1 VDAEQ
6 ISELVQRAAGG
17 EQSAWDAIVEEYARV
32 VWATVRRYRLQE
44 AQAADAVQTTWL
56 RLVEHLG
63 EIRDPARL
71 PGWLRT
77 TAARACLEIA
87 RDAGRFSFTGFAQD
101 ECGHPGN
108 ASLDPDRVEDLPER
122 SAVREDHIR
131 ILRATIETLSPADRQ
146 LVDVLLS
153 PVPLSYAE
161 ISARLNMPV
170 GSIGPTRGRVLN
182 RMREALEKA
191 GITDAA
197 LD

>member
-1 VDAEQ
+1 MDAEQ
-6 ISELVQRAAGG
+6 ISELVQRATGG
-17 EQSAWDAIVEEYARV
+17 EQDAWDAIVEEYARL
-32 VWATVRRYRLQE
+32 VWATVRRYRLEE

-63 EIRDPARL
+63 DIREPARL

-77 TAARACLEIA
+77 TAARACLEIT
-87 RDAGRFSFTGFAQD
+87 REAGRFTFTGFAQD
-101 ECGHPGN
+101 ECGSP
-108 ASLDPDRVEDLPER
+108 ATVSPDPDLSDDLPER
-122 SAVREDHIR
+122 SAVRDDQIR

-182 RMREALEKA
+182 RMRESLEKA

-197 LD
+197 VD